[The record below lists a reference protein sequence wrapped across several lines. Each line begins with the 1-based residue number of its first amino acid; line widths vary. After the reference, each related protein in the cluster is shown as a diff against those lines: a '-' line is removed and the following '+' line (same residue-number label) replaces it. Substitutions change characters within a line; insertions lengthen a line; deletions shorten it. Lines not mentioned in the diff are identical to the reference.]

1 MRIPPLL
8 LILVSLAAL
17 SCGGAPDV
25 KLPPVDWEDS
35 VGRGSDAF
43 AGETPVSETWWL
55 AFESPELDTLIHAAL
70 ARNHDLRAAAA
81 RVEQAKADARIAG
94 AALWPQLNG
103 GLAASRSRS
112 VIIGIPIPGAVSPIT
127 TYSNRF
133 SLSADAAWEID
144 LWGRIRS
151 AKSSS
156 LARFEGSQ
164 VDLAAARLSLAAT
177 TARLWFALSEAEMQ
191 RTLAEETVASFRSS
205 TERIR
210 RRYQLGVR
218 SPLDLRL
225 AEFNLASA
233 EALLAAREDQ
243 RDALAVSLQRVIGA
257 YPDASFRG
265 AADLPSLGEP
275 VPAGLPSDLLL
286 RRPDVVS
293 AERAVA
299 AARAQASSARRAL
312 LPSISLTGSG
322 GTLSDQF
329 ADLLDGDFSVWSI
342 AGGILQPLFQG
353 GRLRAN
359 VARADAVRDQSLA
372 AYLATALGAFGEVE
386 LALRAEPRA
395 AIQVR
400 SLMRA
405 AHEADAAKRLAE
417 NQYDNG
423 LIDYITMLESQRAA
437 LNARSQ
443 EMTARRAALDARLD
457 LFVALGGGFDSTQ
470 DDFAGFLAVEVA
482 E

>member
-1 MRIPPLL
+1 MRIPPLHF
-8 LILVSLAAL
+8 ILVSLAAL

-25 KLPPVDWEDS
+25 QLPPVDWEMPVAS
-35 VGRGSDAF
+35 GSDAS
-43 AGETPVSETWWL
+43 AGETLISETWWL
-55 AFESPELDTLIHAAL
+55 AFDSPALDSLIRTAL
-70 ARNHDLRAAAA
+70 ARNHDLRLAAG

-103 GLAASRSRS
+103 GLTASRSRN
-112 VIIGIPIPGAVSPIT
+112 VIVGIPIPGAESPIT

-156 LARFEGSQ
+156 LARFEGSL

-177 TARLWFALSEAEMQ
+177 TARLWFALAEAEMQ
-191 RTLAEETVASFRSS
+191 RTLAEETVASFSSS

-218 SPLDLRL
+218 PPLDLRL
-225 AEFNLASA
+225 AESSLASA

-243 RDALAVSLQRVIGA
+243 RDALAISLQKVIGA

-265 AADLPSLGEP
+265 AFDLPSPGDP

-299 AARAQASSARRAL
+299 AARAQASVARRAL

-353 GRLRAN
+353 GRIRAN
-359 VARADAVRDQSLA
+359 VARADAVHDQSLA
-372 AYLATALGAFGEVE
+372 AYLATALNAFGEVE

-400 SLMRA
+400 SLMKA
-405 AHEADAAKRLAE
+405 AHQAAAAKRLAE
-417 NQYDNG
+417 SQYDNG
-423 LIDYITMLESQRAA
+423 LIDFITLLESQRAA
-437 LNARSQ
+437 LTARSQ
-443 EMTARRAALDARLD
+443 EISARRGALDARLD
-457 LFVALGGGFDSTQ
+457 LVVALGGGFDSTR
-470 DDFAGFLAVEVA
+470 DDYPDFLSAELVE
-482 E
+482 